1 MEVVIVIVV
10 VVVYLALSLSLSVGI
25 QMSRWRC
32 DDELATML
40 AAGDTGRRPIAASN
54 CRIGLGRLIPGL
66 VLTAGSGN
74 SFGQLIRASWAS

>member
-1 MEVVIVIVV
+1 MEVVIVIV

-40 AAGDTGRRPIAASN
+40 AAGDTGRRPIAVLIAASD
-54 CRIGLGRLIPGL
+54 
-66 VLTAGSGN
+66 
-74 SFGQLIRASWAS
+74 